1 VDLKGASNAE
11 GAELLAAKGRG
22 EVVLFL
28 TRAVKPSTLSPV
40 EIGRLRESETPN
52 RWTRR
57 RILWLAGA
65 VLAIV
70 GSCPF
75 GFYAFQQLVCL
86 PLWIPTEPAPGK
98 WHLPHDHVEEWI
110 ATCRALMR
118 DPKARGSYWS
128 AHATPT
134 VGLQPDEHAR
144 SLDELPRAIVDLAPV
159 CVSVTE
165 TGVSLGWDDDG
176 RYGYGYYLLV
186 LPERADVSGLRSTDR
201 HFCRNIELREGV
213 WSQYFYH

>member
-1 VDLKGASNAE
+1 LKSCPTLGC
-11 GAELLAAKGRG
+11 GRSVPD
-22 EVVLFL
+22 EK
-28 TRAVKPSTLSPV
+28 RSS
-40 EIGRLRESETPN
+40 
-52 RWTRR
+52 WTRR
-57 RILWLAGA
+57 RVFWLVA
-65 VLAIV
+65 VVLVSV
-70 GSCPF
+70 GSCPLA
-75 GFYAFQQLVCL
+75 FYAYDQLVCL
-86 PLWIPTEPAPGK
+86 ALLIPTEPAPGK
-98 WHLPHDHVEEWI
+98 WHLPPDHIDEWI

-134 VGLQPDEHAR
+134 VGLQPDAHAR

-165 TGVSLGWDDDG
+165 TGVSLGWDDDA